1 MTMHSSKHANP
12 GREFIAS
19 RRAFLRETGLGF
31 GTMALAHLL
40 CQDGMLSA
48 AEPRHSPGG
57 TDLRP
62 REGHFPARAKAV
74 IMLMQIGGPSQV
86 DLFDPKPELQK
97 QHGREHPGEVEV
109 LQPGSQGNRL
119 MATPFQFHKH
129 GQCGM
134 EFSEC
139 LPHLGS
145 AADELCMV
153 RSMFSDNNN
162 HPQAM
167 RCINTGKIFP
177 GRPTFGS
184 WVSYALGTEN
194 QNLPAYV
201 VLRDPDGY
209 STGGATFWENGW
221 LPTIFR
227 GTEIQTRG
235 AAVLNLHPAHRT
247 PAAVTQGSMA
257 ALASLNEER
266 QKLYPGESDLEA
278 RIRNY
283 ELAAR
288 MQIHAEELLDLSKEA
303 PLTRRL
309 YGLDDTATSNFGT
322 RCLMAR
328 RLVEKGVRFVLV
340 LVPISTGGWDH
351 HSDIKPNLPRVC
363 RQVDQPSAALI
374 KDLKQRGLLD
384 STIVLWTGEFGRL
397 PITQGGTGRDHN
409 RHGFTLLLAGG
420 GFKAGHVHG
429 ATDEFG
435 YKAVEKRV
443 SCTNLLATL
452 LNQLGLN
459 HEQLAYRH
467 NGRKETL
474 TDAPVTGARV
484 VDELLAKPAMN

>member
-1 MTMHSSKHANP
+1 V
-12 GREFIAS
+12 
-19 RRAFLRETGLGF
+19 FLREAGLGF
-31 GTMALAHLL
+31 GTLALAHLL
-40 CQDGMLSA
+40 HRDGLLSA
-48 AEPRHSPGG
+48 AAPPPGAPGG

-62 REGHFPARAKAV
+62 RPGHFPARANAV
-74 IMLMQIGGPSQV
+74 IMLMQVGGPSHV

-97 QHGREHPGEVEV
+97 RDGQKHPGEVEV
-109 LQPGSQGNRL
+109 LQPGSQANRL
-119 MATPFQFHKH
+119 MASPFRFRKH
-129 GQCGM
+129 GRCGM
-134 EFSEC
+134 EFSEAM
-139 LPHLGS
+139 PQMGGV
-145 AADELCMV
+145 ADEWCMV

-162 HPQAM
+162 HPQAT

-177 GRPTFGS
+177 GRPTLGS

-221 LPTIFR
+221 LPAVFG
-227 GTEIQTRG
+227 GTEIQSRG
-235 AAVLNLHPAHRT
+235 AAVLNLRPSRPV
-247 PAAVTQGSMA
+247 PAAVSRLSRD
-257 ALASLNEER
+257 ALAGLNQER
-266 QKLYPGESDLEA
+266 RKLYPGESDLEA

-288 MQIHAEELLDLSKEA
+288 MQLHAEKLLDLSKESPA
-303 PLTRRL
+303 TRRL
-309 YGLDDTATSNFGT
+309 YGLDDAATGNFGT

-340 LVPISTGGWDH
+340 LVPVATGGWDH
-351 HSDIKPNLPRVC
+351 HSDLKPNLPRVC
-363 RQVDQPSAALI
+363 RQVDQPSAALV

-443 SCTNLLATL
+443 S
-452 LNQLGLN
+452 
-459 HEQLAYRH
+459 
-467 NGRKETL
+467 
-474 TDAPVTGARV
+474 
-484 VDELLAKPAMN
+484 